1 MGSGS
6 SKEKKDNANTKTDN
20 YNTDNNSNLKE
31 SDGDIYNN
39 KNNSYNSYDNGNSNE
54 EQDDIFR
61 EESININ
68 DIVPKNYLEPI
79 ENKDHWFTFEQIR
92 GHLNYYPPNNDW
104 RGFGLKV
111 SGKYDKGN
119 DNWIKMDGNNGE
131 WAIGY
136 YQTTVEEARE
146 ICSNYIQPFMEKSS
160 QYRNVKNI
168 NNFSKHKYKIC
179 DIGVICYN
187 NIFKPGLIKN
197 NNIIL
202 MCRINPK
209 LLRIPLNCD
218 NVWITDGK
226 RDSIRPYRILIHKY
240 NPPIINHSKEI
251 ENDIKSLQDEED
263 KNDDMLNDLYN
274 INDDNDDTDNYDRNT
289 KPILDKLLD
298 NEKNYEGLVD
308 AGNYIEKKIEMK
320 KKQNPY
326 NYIKIDDALKEDK
339 LKSNIFILGVLGNIL
354 KKAGVRSVEIDKA
367 DSKNKE
373 YLINNELLFNAF
385 LDKKKYEFNIK
396 SEQSIKNNILKNT
409 SEKNK
414 FINKYKNILSKKLNI
429 KQDDIYITNLRIMK
443 NITFD
448 VIFKTNDFTNT
459 SPYNCLKI
467 KFKELL
473 KNINKTHPEIMNIF
487 ETNIISA
494 CELTPDMLDSR
505 GNQFQ
510 NWAPK
515 NSKRGNLDYFP
526 PGNNWVGY
534 GLKVLGEYKDGDD
547 WIGKDGNPKEWAVAY
562 HGTSEKAVKPITEK
576 QFHSKRSEGAPR
588 QLYEEYENVNKYSKQ
603 KYKKCGQGAYS
614 SPKLD
619 IAEGYGKVV
628 IMCRVNPKL
637 VRMPKSNEKE
647 IWITDGTKN
656 TIRPYRI
663 LYKMDK

>member
-1 MGSGS
+1 MGFGN
-6 SKEKKDNANTKTDN
+6 SKENKDNASTKTDN
-20 YNTDNNSNLKE
+20 YNADNKSIIRKE
-31 SDGDIYNN
+31 SDKD
-39 KNNSYNSYDNGNSNE
+39 SY
-54 EQDDIFR
+54 R
-61 EESININ
+61 KVSININ
-68 DIVPKNYLEPI
+68 DIIPKNYLEPI
-79 ENKDHWFTFEQIR
+79 ENKSIWITGEQIR
-92 GHLNYYPPNNDW
+92 GHFEYYPPNDDW
-104 RGFGLKV
+104 IGFGLKV
-111 SGKYDKGN
+111 LGKYDRGC
-119 DNWIKMDGNNGE
+119 DNWIQMDGNDGE

-136 YQTTVEEARE
+136 YEATVEEARE
-146 ICSNYIQPFMEKSS
+146 ICSNYIQPFKKKSS
-160 QYRNVKNI
+160 QYRNTANI
-168 NNFSKHKYKIC
+168 NRFSKQKYKIC
-179 DIGVICYN
+179 DVGVISYN

-197 NNIIL
+197 KNIIL

-209 LLRIPLNCD
+209 FLRIPQKND
-218 NVWITDGK
+218 NVWITNGK
-226 RDSIRPYRILIHKY
+226 RDSIRPYRILIYKY
-240 NPPIINHSKEI
+240 NPSNINYSKVE
-251 ENDIKSLQDEED
+251 EKYSNTSQDEED
-263 KNDDMLNDLYN
+263 KNDIMLNDLNN
-274 INDDNDDTDNYDRNT
+274 INDDTNNYDRNT

-339 LKSNIFILGVLGNIL
+339 LNSKIFVLGILGNIL
-354 KKAGVRSVEIDKA
+354 KKAGVRSVEINKT
-367 DSKNKE
+367 DSRNKD

-385 LDKKKYEFNIK
+385 LEKKKYEFNIK
-396 SEQSIKNNILKNT
+396 SEQKIKDNILKNK

-414 FINKYKNILSKKLNI
+414 FINKYKDMLSKNLNI
-429 KQDDIYITNLRIMK
+429 NKNDIYITNLRIMK

-459 SPYNCLKI
+459 APYNCLKI
-467 KFKELL
+467 KFNELL
-473 KNINKTHPEIMNIF
+473 KNINKSHPEIMNIF
-487 ETNIISA
+487 EKNIISA

-515 NSKRGNLDYFP
+515 NSKRGNLKYFP
-526 PGNNWVGY
+526 PGKEWIGY
-534 GLKVLGEYKDGDD
+534 GLKVLGEYEDGDD
-547 WIGKDGNPKEWAVAY
+547 WIGHDGNSKEWAVAY
-562 HGTSEKAVKPITEK
+562 HGTIEKAVKPIYKTK
-576 QFHSKRSEGAPR
+576 FHSNRSEGATG
-588 QLYEEYENVNKYSKQ
+588 QLYEEDENANIYSKE

-619 IAEGYGKVV
+619 TATIYGKVV

-637 VRMPKSNEKE
+637 VRFPKSQEEE